1 MSAFVICLDG
11 SVAAHLDVIR
21 RQDTGSLDDP
31 AQNEIDGDTT
41 GYTDEPGHSRVP
53 VRRTLLVQDVGT
65 LDDEGVLQVDEVD
78 LVGFVLHEVLETGA
92 ESVEQVASGLGGLVR
107 EESELLELGQEDVGL
122 GLGERGQ
129 GSELLDDGTASSALI
144 EELAAIFFCNTDG
157 LLLLRDSR
165 LVGFGS
171 DGLGGDLG
179 PRDLAALLQPILG
192 VVLQV
197 AQLDKRLDHVIESCI
212 PQSPPLDRL
221 RLGDV
226 VELPE
231 RRRVSVGVADEV
243 VSRVGDRVRL
253 GLGHEV
259 FALDGDDLAVTV
271 EHSGVSE
278 SEEDT
283 TGGPAELV
291 PERVVGSRSRGESTT
306 HGDEAEDLASLLV
319 NVVDCG

>member
-1 MSAFVICLDG
+1 MRLDG
-11 SVAAHLDVIR
+11 LTAAHLDVIR
-21 RQDTGSLDDP
+21 RQDTGGLDDP
-31 AQNEIDGDTT
+31 TEDEIDGDTT
-41 GYTDEPGHSRVP
+41 GHTDEPGHSRVP
-53 VRRTLLVQDVGT
+53 VRRTLLVQDRSDRLDLAVGT

-92 ESVEQVASGLGGLVR
+92 EGVEQVASGLGGLVR

-212 PQSPPLDRL
+212 PQR
-221 RLGDV
+221 
-226 VELPE
+226 
-231 RRRVSVGVADEV
+231 A
-243 VSRVGDRVRL
+243 
-253 GLGHEV
+253 
-259 FALDGDDLAVTV
+259 
-271 EHSGVSE
+271 SGM
-278 SEEDT
+278 
-283 TGGPAELV
+283 L
-291 PERVVGSRSRGESTT
+291 
-306 HGDEAEDLASLLV
+306 
-319 NVVDCG
+319 